1 MFIARLSAQWANWRS
16 IERKKKSRKS
26 TGAPWIYASS
36 YVPWIV
42 PWSTIH
48 HLTIPHYELGV
59 LQFKIPNEHKFDRL
73 LTSTRAVFD
82 ENEYISTL
90 ASKKTKGCANFYWT
104 TQIIDF
110 SRWKKLHH
118 VENWL
123 KWFLL
128 SFFFR
133 RHPQKSSP
141 MPKHRFLT
149 FWNSQTLGCKGKI
162 FVWI

>member
-1 MFIARLSAQWANWRS
+1 MASIFDTLNFIARLSAQWANWRS

-42 PWSTIH
+42 PWSTIQ

-82 ENEYISTL
+82 ENEYISL
-90 ASKKTKGCANFYWT
+90 ASKKTKVCANFYRVI
-104 TQIIDF
+104 QIIDF
-110 SRWKKLHH
+110 RGWKLLHH
-118 VENWL
+118 VEKWS

-128 SFFFR
+128 SFFFDVN
-133 RHPQKSSP
+133 PYKL
-141 MPKHRFLT
+141 LT
-149 FWNSQTLGCKGKI
+149 HAKT
-162 FVWI
+162 